1 MRKARARD
9 EQESQ
14 WTAVYVK
21 CWQAESDLDFIH
33 RLAAEEG
40 IYYFFEHQNGKHTL
54 VFSDD
59 CAALHDGHV
68 LYRTC

>member
-1 MRKARARD
+1 MLGMSKKASGLRFTLSVGKLKAI
-9 EQESQ
+9 
-14 WTAVYVK
+14 
-21 CWQAESDLDFIH
+21 LDFIH